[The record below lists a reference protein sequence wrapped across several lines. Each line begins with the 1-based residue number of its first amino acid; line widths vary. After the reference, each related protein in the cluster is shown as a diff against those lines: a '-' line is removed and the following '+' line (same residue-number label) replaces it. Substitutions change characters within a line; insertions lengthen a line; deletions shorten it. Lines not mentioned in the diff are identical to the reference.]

1 MTTPVLALR
10 AAIRGACLADP
21 MLAGLMGGAVGL
33 YDEPPRGA
41 HPVYAVFGE
50 EIGGPIHALSLGEA
64 TARDWSSA
72 TERGHEQ
79 EASVVVWAA
88 PGSAAG
94 AIRAADRMADLL
106 DEAPLALVGHRLV
119 HLSLIAFEV
128 GRDPDSD
135 LAQVTLR
142 LRAATEVAT

>member
-21 MLAGLMGGAVGL
+21 ILAGLMGGAVGL

-41 HPVYAVFGE
+41 HPVYAVF
-50 EIGGPIHALSLGEA
+50 GEA

-135 LAQVTLR
+135 LARVTLR
-142 LRAATEVAT
+142 LRAATEVAA